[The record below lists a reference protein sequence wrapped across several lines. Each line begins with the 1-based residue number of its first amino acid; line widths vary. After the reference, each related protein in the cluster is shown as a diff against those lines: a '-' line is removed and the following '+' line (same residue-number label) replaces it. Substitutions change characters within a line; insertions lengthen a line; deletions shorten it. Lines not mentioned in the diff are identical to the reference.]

1 NEIVVADENGKP
13 VRVSVDANTKFYF
26 RTPENAQS
34 DTTAIGSGP
43 TFAVAKNL
51 VRGFKVHVQAV
62 DPLAPTLVAKT
73 VDIETAAYDGRISSV
88 TPAGFIYT
96 RG

>member
-1 NEIVVADENGKP
+1 
-13 VRVSVDANTKFYF
+13 
-26 RTPENAQS
+26 
-34 DTTAIGSGP
+34 
-43 TFAVAKNL
+43 
-51 VRGFKVHVQAV
+51 VQAV

-96 RG
+96 RGFNNGGDYNVSMSYIDAATANGTDANGNPINGFKYWNWGLPNQVSSGAD